1 MIRLIFSLAALA
13 LSVVAALFFVDH
25 PGSVTLVWQGWR
37 IDSSVSV
44 LLAILVMLFVALW
57 VVLAT
62 LMRFVRAPTHFFRRR
77 RESQHLQ
84 AYRVLTDGLV
94 AIAAGDSRGAER
106 LQRQAL
112 LLFGKT
118 KQPTPPLVRLL
129 SAQTALLRDDSP
141 AADAEF
147 TAMLDH
153 PETEFLG
160 LRGLIVQAMKRGD
173 IDTALSLTERARRLR
188 PEAGWVIQNQLT
200 LETRKGDW
208 AGARTTLKLAV
219 KHKAVTETVAR
230 RHRVALLLAASRA
243 ADRDGRARDALK
255 AAAQAHALDES
266 FAPASVEYARL
277 LGAAKRSRKGLRI
290 LETAWQRSPHPAIA
304 AAYTFLL
311 GTEAPLSRLKRFE
324 HLVDLRPS
332 DPDSHLAAAGVALSN
347 QLWGEA
353 RRHLDAAGAGGPGP
367 WSRLLCRHSAEL
379 ERHQHGDEAA
389 ARLWL
394 ERGAAAPADPG
405 WICAECGSE
414 SADWDVLCP
423 VCEGFDTLNWQR
435 ADQQTSRIVD
445 AARGPAVAASPMLDF
460 DPIPSR
466 GQGNPGA
473 ARQSRLSGGAEAET
487 TTRGQGA

>member
-13 LSVVAALFFVDH
+13 LSVVAALFFVDY

-44 LLAILVMLFVALW
+44 LLAILVALFIVVW
-57 VVLAT
+57 VVLGT
-62 LMRFVRAPTHFFRRR
+62 VMRFVRAPRHFFRRR

-94 AIAAGDSRGAER
+94 AIAAGDTRGAER
-106 LQRQAL
+106 LQRRAL
-112 LLFGKT
+112 SLFART
-118 KQPTPPLVRLL
+118 KQPTPPLARLL
-129 SAQTALLRDDSP
+129 SAQTALLRGDSP
-141 AADAEF
+141 AAEAEF
-147 TAMLDH
+147 TAMVDH
-153 PETEFLG
+153 RETEFLG

-173 IDTALSLTERARRLR
+173 TDTALLLTERARRLR
-188 PEAGWVIQNQLT
+188 PEAGWVIQNQLA

-208 AGARTTLKLAV
+208 AGARATLKLAV
-219 KHKAVTETVAR
+219 KHQAVTEGMAR
-230 RHRVALLLAASRA
+230 RHRLALLLAASRA
-243 ADRDGRARDALK
+243 AERDGRARDALK

-277 LGAAKRSRKGLRI
+277 LGAAKRGRKGLRV
-290 LETAWQRSPHPAIA
+290 LESAWQKAPHPAIA
-304 AAYTFLL
+304 AEYDSLL
-311 GTEAPLSRLKRFE
+311 GAEPPLSRLKRFQ

-332 DPDSHLAAAGVALSN
+332 DPDSHLAAAGVALAT

-353 RRHLDAAGAGGPGP
+353 RRHLEAAGAGGPGP

-394 ERGAAAPADPG
+394 ERGAAAPADPC
-405 WICAECGSE
+405 WCCAQCGSE

-445 AARGPAVAASPMLDF
+445 VARGPAIAASTLLDF
-460 DPIPSR
+460 DPMPSR
-466 GQGNPGA
+466 S
-473 ARQSRLSGGAEAET
+473 QSPSGGTPQSSLSSGTAAET
-487 TTRGQGA
+487 TARGQGA

>member
-44 LLAILVMLFVALW
+44 LLGILVLLLIVLWLVLGTML
-57 VVLAT
+57 
-62 LMRFVRAPTHFFRRR
+62 RFVRAPRHFFRRR

-94 AIAAGDSRGAER
+94 AIAAGDTRGAER
-106 LQRQAL
+106 LQRRAL
-112 LLFGKT
+112 SLFAKT

-129 SAQTALLRDDSP
+129 SAQTALLRGDSP
-141 AADAEF
+141 AAEAEF

-160 LRGLIVQAMKRGD
+160 LRGLIVQAMKLGD
-173 IDTALSLTERARRLR
+173 TDTALRLTERARRLR

-219 KHKAVTETVAR
+219 KHQVVTEAMAR
-230 RHRVALLLAASRA
+230 RHRVALLLAASRTA
-243 ADRDGRARDALK
+243 ERDGRARDALK

-277 LGAAKRSRKGLRI
+277 LGTAKRGRKGLRI
-290 LETAWQRSPHPAIA
+290 LESAWQKAPHPAIA
-304 AAYTFLL
+304 TEYASLL
-311 GTEAPLSRLKRFE
+311 GTEAPLARLKRFE
-324 HLVDLRPS
+324 HLVDLRPT
-332 DPDSHLAAAGVALSN
+332 DPASHLAAAEVALST

-353 RRHLDAAGAGGPGP
+353 RRHLDAAGASSPGP
-367 WSRLLCRHSAEL
+367 WSRLLCRISAEL
-379 ERHQHGDEAA
+379 ERHQHGDDAA

-394 ERGAAAPADPG
+394 ERGAAAPADPS
-405 WICAECGSE
+405 WICAQCGSE

-423 VCEGFDTLNWQR
+423 VCEGFDALNWQR
-435 ADQQTSRIVD
+435 PDQQTSRIVD
-445 AARGPAVAASPMLDF
+445 AARGPAVTASPILDL
-460 DPIPSR
+460 DTIQTRGPIPA
-466 GQGNPGA
+466 GVTP
-473 ARQSRLSGGAEAET
+473 QSRLSSGTEAEA